1 MVEGVFGYFYLNTI
15 VLRLK
20 VKCLLCIH
28 FVWIMDILAFM
39 EHFNAVAGLGGT
51 YYTTVALLNILDS
64 EMFNN
69 ESYDLNSVYVCSN
82 MWQN

>member
-1 MVEGVFGYFYLNTI
+1 
-15 VLRLK
+15 
-20 VKCLLCIH
+20 
-28 FVWIMDILAFM
+28 MDILAFM

-82 MWQN
+82 M